1 VNYRSKAGFQDM
13 DNNGYID
20 RYDAY
25 VDGYALLNASV
36 QKKIL
41 KERLT
46 LQLTA
51 ENINDYTDYLMPAQP
66 GRMILAGLVW
76 RCFKQAQ

>member
-1 VNYRSKAGFQDM
+1 MANLQLFYEYKPFGLSLSVRVNYRSKAGFQDM

-25 VDGYALLNASV
+25 VDGYALFNASV

-41 KERLT
+41 
-46 LQLTA
+46 
-51 ENINDYTDYLMPAQP
+51 
-66 GRMILAGLVW
+66 
-76 RCFKQAQ
+76 